1 MAADLIAFR
10 RDLQE
15 ILTDP
20 FERPFVCD
28 GNPRSASTFII
39 GCNPATTMKSN
50 FWEFWSDEGGMDRA
64 KFLKDYQAQRKIGGV
79 RARIER
85 IVGKLP
91 KSSCLETNVFAYP
104 TRRASQLFEDKRNNR
119 TLQFLLELIKPSTIF
134 LHSSEP
140 IKYFSKLAGKHF
152 ENMVPEFVTVNGFRV
167 ALLARYG
174 PLYTLGYEGADLI
187 GEKLKELQ

>member
-1 MAADLIAFR
+1 MVANLIAFR
-10 RDLQE
+10 RDLQA

-28 GNPRSASTFII
+28 GNPFSASTFII

-64 KFLKDYQAQRKIGGV
+64 KFLKDYQAQKKILGV

-91 KSSCLETNVFAYP
+91 QSSCLETNIFAYP
-104 TRRASQLFEDKRNNR
+104 TRKASQLSNEQRNNY
-119 TLQFLLELIKPSTIF
+119 TLKLLIERIRPSTLFI
-134 LHSSEP
+134 HSSEP
-140 IKYFSKLAGKHF
+140 IRYFSQLTGKHF
-152 ENMVPEFVTVNGFRV
+152 ENMIPEVVTLNGFRV
-167 ALLARYG
+167 TVLARYG
-174 PLYTLGYEGADLI
+174 PLYTLGYDGADLI